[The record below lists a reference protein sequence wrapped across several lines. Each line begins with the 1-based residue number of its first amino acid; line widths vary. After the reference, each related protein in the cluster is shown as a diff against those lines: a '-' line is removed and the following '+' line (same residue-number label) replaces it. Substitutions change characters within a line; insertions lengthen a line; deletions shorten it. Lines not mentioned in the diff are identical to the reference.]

1 MLGLPRIR
9 GVKPTLAADYPPI
22 WNLWRANRTRDLRA
36 GGVAQDT
43 ALRFAELEMKG
54 RIRLARMIGFEAASK
69 AELGVAQDSNGE
81 DRWYVIVDP
90 GLVPPGMREAAEKF
104 HFGKKTPN

>member
-1 MLGLPRIR
+1 
-9 GVKPTLAADYPPI
+9 
-22 WNLWRANRTRDLRA
+22 
-36 GGVAQDT
+36 
-43 ALRFAELEMKG
+43 
-54 RIRLARMIGFEAASK
+54 MIGFEAASK